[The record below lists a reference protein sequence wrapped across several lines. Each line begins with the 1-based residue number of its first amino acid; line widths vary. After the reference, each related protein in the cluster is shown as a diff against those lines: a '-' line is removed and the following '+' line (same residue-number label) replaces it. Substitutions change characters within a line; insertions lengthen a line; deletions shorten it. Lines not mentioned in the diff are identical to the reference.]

1 MLRATSISD
10 TLDDIVQFGISISPK
25 KSASSVTSLK
35 PNAFP
40 KSHRPYCSY
49 HKSHGHNT
57 VDCKARSAKSNKDE
71 KKSRLFQLQT
81 RELKIASISP
91 TFSTIYV
98 LCQLL

>member
-1 MLRATSISD
+1 MPRATSISD

-35 PNAFP
+35 PNASP

-71 KKSRLFQLQT
+71 KIKVVST
-81 RELKIASISP
+81 PNSPSKIASISP